1 MPNKTVTVF
10 DIIPDLDFDT
20 PTLTDYYPTRID
32 KNCGDG
38 DED

>member
-1 MPNKTVTVF
+1 MRVDEILTGF
-10 DIIPDLDFDT
+10 DPEKPMLAGLYST
-20 PTLTDYYPTRID
+20 GID

>member
-1 MPNKTVTVF
+1 MPSKTVF
-10 DIIPDLDFDT
+10 DIIPDLDFET
-20 PTLTDYYPTRID
+20 STLSDYYSTCVD